1 MGMEPAIRTES
12 QTESDSTVND
22 TPRKLLIV
30 EDDPGLQS
38 QLKWCFEDY
47 EVLTAENRSDA
58 IAELR
63 RHEPA
68 VVLQDL
74 GLPPD
79 AEGVTEGMA
88 TLEEI
93 VSLAPHTKVIVVT
106 GHGDQENAVK
116 AVGLGAYDFY
126 QKPVDTDTL
135 RLLVDRAFHIYELEA
150 QNRRLMSEEGVSPL
164 DGIVAASD
172 AMLQVCRM
180 IEKVAPTDVSV
191 LLLGE
196 SGTGKELLARALH
209 SLSNRKDER
218 FVAINC
224 AAIPENLLESELFGH
239 EKGAFT
245 GAHKTTPGKIETAN
259 KGTLFLDEIGDMP
272 MPLQAKLLRFLQ
284 ERVVE
289 RVGGRDEIP
298 VDVRVICATNQKIS
312 NLIEEGRFRED
323 LYYRISEITVNIPP
337 LRERE
342 GGRLILARK
351 LLEKYSKQHKRP
363 LRGFSQDAQEAIQS
377 HNWPGNVRELE
388 NKIKSAVIMAE
399 GKQVTAAD
407 MGLGDKVGAQQTLN
421 LREVRQEAETK
432 AIRLALIQ
440 TYGNIS
446 RSAELLGIT
455 RPTLYDLLDKYG
467 LSADG
472 FARKK
477 SG

>member
-1 MGMEPAIRTES
+1 M
-12 QTESDSTVND
+12 ND
-22 TPRKLLIV
+22 TQRRLLIV

-47 EVLTAENRSDA
+47 EVLSAIDRASA

-79 AEGVTEGMA
+79 PEGVTEGLA
-88 TLEEI
+88 ALEEI
-93 VSLAPHTKVIVVT
+93 VNLAPHTKVIVVT
-106 GHGDQENAVK
+106 GHGDLENAVR
-116 AVGLGAYDFY
+116 AIGLGAYDFY

-135 RLLVDRAFHIYELEA
+135 QLLVERAFHIHDLEA
-150 QNRRLMSEEGVSPL
+150 ENRRLIANQGVSPL
-164 DGIVAASD
+164 DGIVAASES
-172 AMLQVCRM
+172 MLQVCRM
-180 IEKVAPTDVSV
+180 IEKVAPTDVTV

-196 SGTGKELLARALH
+196 SGTGKELLSRALH
-209 SLSNRKDER
+209 SLSNRKDQR

-245 GAHKTTPGKIETAN
+245 GAVKTTPGKIEVAH

-272 MPLQAKLLRFLQ
+272 LPLQAKLLRFLQ

-289 RVGGRDEIP
+289 RVGGREEIP
-298 VDVRVICATNQKIS
+298 VDVRVVCATNQNLT
-312 NLIEEGRFRED
+312 NLIAQGRFRED
-323 LYYRISEITVNIPP
+323 LYYRISEISVNIPP

-351 LLEKYSKQHKRP
+351 LLERLAKQHKRP
-363 LRGFSQDAQEAIQS
+363 LKGFSQDAQAAIQN
-377 HNWPGNVRELE
+377 HGWPGNVRELE

-399 GKQVTAAD
+399 GKHVTAAD
-407 MGLGDKVGAQQTLN
+407 LGLADKASAPPSLN

-432 AIRLALIQ
+432 AVRLALIQ

-446 RSAELLGIT
+446 RAAELLGIA
-455 RPTLYDLLDKYG
+455 RPTLYDLMDKYG

-472 FARKK
+472 YSRTHR
-477 SG
+477 G